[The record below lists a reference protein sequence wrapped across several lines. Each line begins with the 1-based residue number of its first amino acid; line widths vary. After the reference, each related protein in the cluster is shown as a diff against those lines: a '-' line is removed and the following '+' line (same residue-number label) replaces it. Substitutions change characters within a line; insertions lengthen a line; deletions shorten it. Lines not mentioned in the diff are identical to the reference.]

1 MWLTIWFV
9 LLVVFL
15 LFGFVVVFGAPYLPT
30 LSPQVKAAL
39 DLVDLK
45 PGQTLLE
52 LGSGDGRILIA
63 AAERGL
69 NAVGYELNPLLAAYS
84 WLRTRKYK
92 GRVKVVCGNF
102 WRRQL
107 PPAEG
112 VFIFLLNRY
121 MQKLDTKLQADLP
134 RPFSLVS
141 FAFEIPDR
149 KPTKKRSG
157 VFLYRYDR

>member
-1 MWLTIWFV
+1 MWMVVWFV
-9 LLVVFL
+9 LLVIFL
-15 LFGFVVVFGAPYLPT
+15 LFGFVVAFGAPYLPT

-69 NAVGYELNPLLAAYS
+69 NVVGYELNPLLALYS

-102 WRRQL
+102 WRRKL

-112 VFIFLLNRY
+112 IFVFLLNRY
-121 MQKLDTKLQADLP
+121 MAQLDTKLAAELP
-134 RPFSLVS
+134 RPFRLVS

-149 KPTKKRSG
+149 SADKQQAG
-157 VFLYRYDR
+157 VFLYRYSR